1 MSSDDTRRLCFWGE
15 KPKRRVFEKYGRE
28 QLSFD
33 LVGRVHLDLLEL
45 YRKYTYEER
54 HSFRLDAI
62 GEHELGEKKTVYE
75 GSLDNLYKNDFG
87 LFIEYNRQDT
97 NLLAKLEK
105 KLKFSTISTFCKFYA
120 YLIIFEHF

>member
-1 MSSDDTRRLCFWGE
+1 MFLGRE
-15 KPKRRVFEKYGRE
+15 AKRKRVFEKYGPE

-75 GSLDNLYKNDFG
+75 GSLDALYKNDFG

-97 NLLAKLEK
+97 ALLPKLEK
-105 KLKFSTISTFCKFYA
+105 KLKFIELAHEIAHPKTLCCYKQQWVQ
-120 YLIIFEHF
+120 LQ

>member
-1 MSSDDTRRLCFWGE
+1 M
-15 KPKRRVFEKYGRE
+15 
-28 QLSFD
+28 SFD

-97 NLLAKLEK
+97 NLLAKELN
-105 KLKFSTISTFCKFYA
+105 
-120 YLIIFEHF
+120 